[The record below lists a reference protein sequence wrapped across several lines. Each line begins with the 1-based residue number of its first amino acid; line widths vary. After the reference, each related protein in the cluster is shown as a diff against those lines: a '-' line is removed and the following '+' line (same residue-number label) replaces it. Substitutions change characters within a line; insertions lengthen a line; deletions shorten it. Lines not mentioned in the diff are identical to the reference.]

1 MTLVLIAC
9 VSLRPWALEVVSRQ
23 HPGLPVAVLSEGT
36 RRVQQANSLAL
47 EAGVAPGMRE
57 SAALSRCPEL
67 HAEVVSGPALATSW
81 RELLELLYSRFSDR
95 IESQQQGLV
104 FLNVS
109 LQRAQELAVSLH
121 VPVGVG
127 ASQEVAHLAALRAR
141 PGEVKEISPK
151 IEDALLAITPLHHLH
166 VLGITAAQV
175 NGLHFLGLRC
185 LGDVLAW
192 KSAQRA
198 AFLGAAQGT
207 QLGRFAKGTG
217 RTMAVQRWT
226 PGETIE
232 GSVRPDAALE
242 EPGQVEAALADLLPE
257 LYAQLRGR
265 AAAYLTLHAET
276 VGGTLTATRKP
287 KWPLDEKGL
296 LRTAL
301 LALGD
306 TQALPL
312 GIEALTLMLSGFSL
326 PSRQV
331 GLWPGVRE
339 LDAVRDVLDRFPDA
353 LVKVAWK
360 DQYAY
365 VHDAQYAWVDWLTG
379 AQKRLPMTPEVVPD
393 VVLSTAGMV
402 RTVSEVGG

>member
-1 MTLVLIAC
+1 MSPALVAC

-23 HPGLPVAVLSEGT
+23 HPGLPVVVLSEGT
-36 RRVQQANSLAL
+36 RRVQHANGEAL
-47 EAGVAPGMRE
+47 EAGVVPGMRE

-67 HAEVVSGPALATSW
+67 HAEVVAGPILATSW
-81 RELLELLYSRFSDR
+81 RELLDLLYSRFSER
-95 IESQQQGLV
+95 IEGQTQGLV

-151 IEDALLAITPLHHLH
+151 TEDALLAITPLHHLH
-166 VLGITAAQV
+166 VLGITTAQV

-185 LGDVLAW
+185 LGDLLAW
-192 KSAQRA
+192 KPAQRA
-198 AFLGAAQGT
+198 AFLGTAQGT

-217 RTMAVQRWT
+217 RTLSVQRWT

-232 GSVRPDAALE
+232 GTLRPDAPLE
-242 EPGQVEAALADLLPE
+242 EPGQVEAALSDLVPGLFE
-257 LYAQLRGR
+257 QLRTR
-265 AAAYLTLHAET
+265 SAAYLTLHAET
-276 VGGTLTATRKP
+276 LGGTLSATRKP
-287 KWPLDEKGL
+287 KWPLNAAGL

-301 LALGD
+301 LALED

-312 GIEALTLMLSGFSL
+312 GIEALTVTLSGFSQ

-331 GLWPGVRE
+331 GLWPGVQA
-339 LDAVRDVLDRFPDA
+339 LDAVREVIDRFPDA

-360 DQYAY
+360 DQCAY

-379 AQKRLPMTPEVVPD
+379 AEKRTPMTPEVI
-393 VVLSTAGMV
+393 LSTLAKQTNV
-402 RTVSEVGG
+402 ARTALEVGG

>member
-1 MTLVLIAC
+1 MPAPLIAC

-23 HPGLPVAVLSEGT
+23 HPGLPVAVFSEGT
-36 RRVQQANSLAL
+36 RRVQHANSLAL

-67 HAEVVSGPALATSW
+67 HAEVISGPALATSW
-81 RELLELLYSRFSDR
+81 RELLELLYSRFSER

-109 LQRAQELAVSLH
+109 LQRAQELAVSMHL
-121 VPVGVG
+121 PVGIG

-141 PGEVKEISPK
+141 LGEVKEISPK
-151 IEDALLAITPLHHLH
+151 TEDALLAITPLHHLH

-192 KSAQRA
+192 KPAQRA

-207 QLGRFAKGTG
+207 QLGRFARGTG
-217 RTMAVQRWT
+217 RTLSVQRWT

-232 GSVRPDAALE
+232 GSIRPDAPLE
-242 EPGQVEAALADLLPE
+242 EPGQVEAALSDLLPE
-257 LYAQLRGR
+257 LYTQLRGR
-265 AAAYLTLHAET
+265 AAVYLTLHAET
-276 VGGTLTATRKP
+276 VGGTLSATRKP
-287 KWPLDEKGL
+287 KWPLDERGL

-312 GIEALTLMLSGFSL
+312 GIEALTIQLSGFSQ
-326 PSRQV
+326 PGRQV
-331 GLWPGVRE
+331 GLWLGVRE
-339 LDAVRDVLDRFPDA
+339 LEAVREVIDRFPDA
-353 LVKVAWK
+353 LVKVVWK
-360 DQYAY
+360 DTHAY
-365 VHDAQYAWVDWLTG
+365 VHDARYAWVDWLTG
-379 AQKRLPMTPEVVPD
+379 AERPLPMTPEAVRAAGVKTAVPD
-393 VVLSTAGMV
+393 RAL
-402 RTVSEVGG
+402 SEVQG